1 MKHTIEQ
8 ITPSR
13 VKVTVDLEKEVWVE
27 AQEKAFNKV
36 SAKVSVPGFRPGKAP
51 KNLLKE
57 RVNQEAVYNEAI
69 DSVLNPTFAELI
81 KETKV
86 RPFFRPEVAVTKL
99 SDTELQLA
107 YTIITVPS
115 AKLGTY
121 KGLKAE
127 RPADVVTDAEV
138 EAAVARR
145 FESNAELVLVEREAK
160 MGDTVTIDF
169 NGFLPDENGNLKPFE
184 GGKADNYSLV
194 LGSHSFIPGF
204 EEEVAGMKKDET
216 KSFKVTFPTNYVKEL
231 AGKEAQFTVTLHEVK
246 EKKIPA
252 ADDAAVKELGIKE
265 VSTIAELKEFEKKRL
280 LEAKVRDSEEKFYNA
295 IIGQIVEGSTFT
307 LDQDIIAN
315 EAAQSENN
323 LKKQIEQNGLTF
335 EQYLEITGGKIE
347 DLRATFMKQ
356 AEANLKG
363 YIVLNAIGEAE
374 DLFVKDADVDAE
386 VKSMAEQYKM
396 KEEEIRGFINR
407 DLDGFKNNLFQK
419 KVRAWILANSSSASA
434 KKSAA
439 KKEEAPAEK
448 KAAPK
453 KAAAPKAAAKKP
465 AAKKAS
471 K

>member
-107 YTIITVPS
+107 YTVITVPS

-169 NGFLPDENGNLKPFE
+169 NGFLPDEKGNLKPFE
-184 GGKADNYSLV
+184 GGKADNYTLV

-280 LEAKVRDSEEKFYNA
+280 LEAKVRDSEERFYNA

-347 DLRATFMKQ
+347 DLRTTFMKQ
-356 AEANLKG
+356 AEASLKG

-374 DLFVKDADVDAE
+374 DLFIKDADVDAE
-386 VKSMAEQYKM
+386 VKAMAEQYKM

-434 KKSAA
+434 KKAAA

>member
-145 FESNAELVLVEREAK
+145 FESNAELVLVDREAK

-169 NGFLPDENGNLKPFE
+169 NGFLPDEKGNLKPFE
-184 GGKADNYSLV
+184 GGKADNYNLV

-246 EKKIPA
+246 EKKVPA

-280 LEAKVRDSEEKFYNA
+280 LEAKVRDSEERFYNA

-356 AEANLKG
+356 AEASLKG

-374 DLFVKDADVDAE
+374 DLFIKDADVDAE
-386 VKSMAEQYKM
+386 VKAMAEQYKM

-434 KKSAA
+434 KNAAA

>member
-169 NGFLPDENGNLKPFE
+169 NGFLPDEKGNLKPFE

-231 AGKEAQFTVTLHEVK
+231 AGKDAQFTVTLHEVK

-265 VSTIAELKEFEKKRL
+265 VNTIAELKEFEKKRL
-280 LEAKVRDSEEKFYNA
+280 LEAKVRDSEERFYNA
-295 IIGQIVEGSTFT
+295 IIGQIVEGSTFV

-356 AEANLKG
+356 AEASLKG

-374 DLFVKDADVDAE
+374 DLFIKDADVDAE
-386 VKSMAEQYKM
+386 VKAMAEQYKM

-434 KKSAA
+434 KKAAA

-453 KAAAPKAAAKKP
+453 KAAPKAAAKKP

>member
-184 GGKADNYSLV
+184 GGKADNYTLV

-280 LEAKVRDSEEKFYNA
+280 LEAKVRDSEERFYNA

-356 AEANLKG
+356 AEASLKG

-374 DLFVKDADVDAE
+374 DLFIKDADVDAE
-386 VKSMAEQYKM
+386 VKAMAEQYKM

-434 KKSAA
+434 KKAAA

>member
-13 VKVTVDLEKEVWVE
+13 VKVTVDLEKEVWVD

-69 DSVLNPTFAELI
+69 DSVLNPTFTEII

-86 RPFFRPEVAVTKL
+86 RPFFRPEVAITKL

-115 AKLGTY
+115 AKLGAY

-127 RPADVVTDAEV
+127 RPADTVTDAEV
-138 EAAVARR
+138 EAAVAKR
-145 FESNAELVLVEREAK
+145 FENNAELVLVEREAK

-184 GGKADNYSLV
+184 GGKADNYTLV

-265 VSTIAELKEFEKKRL
+265 VNTIAELKEFEKKRL
-280 LEAKVRDSEEKFYNA
+280 LEAKVRDSEERFYNA
-295 IIGQIVEGSTFT
+295 IIGQIVEGSTFV

-356 AEANLKG
+356 AEASLKG

-374 DLFVKDADVDAE
+374 DLFIKDADVDAE
-386 VKSMAEQYKM
+386 VKAMAEQYKM

-419 KVRAWILANSSSASA
+419 KVRGWILANSSSASA
-434 KKSAA
+434 KKAAA

-453 KAAAPKAAAKKP
+453 AAPKAAAKKP
-465 AAKKAS
+465 AAKKSS

>member
-204 EEEVAGMKKDET
+204 EEEVVGMKKDET

-252 ADDAAVKELGIKE
+252 ADDAAVKELGIKD

-280 LEAKVRDSEEKFYNA
+280 LEAKVRDSEERFYNA

-434 KKSAA
+434 KKAAA

>member
-184 GGKADNYSLV
+184 GGKADNYTLV

-246 EKKIPA
+246 EKKIPV

-265 VSTIAELKEFEKKRL
+265 VNTIAELKEFEKKRL
-280 LEAKVRDSEEKFYNA
+280 LEAKVRDSEERFYNA

-356 AEANLKG
+356 AEASLKG

-374 DLFVKDADVDAE
+374 DLFIKDADVDAE
-386 VKSMAEQYKM
+386 VKAMAEQYKM

-434 KKSAA
+434 KKAAA

>member
-145 FESNAELVLVEREAK
+145 FESNAELVLVDREAK

-169 NGFLPDENGNLKPFE
+169 NGFLPDEKGNLKPFE
-184 GGKADNYSLV
+184 GGKADNYNLV

-280 LEAKVRDSEEKFYNA
+280 LEAKVRDSEERFYNA

-356 AEANLKG
+356 AEASLKG

-374 DLFVKDADVDAE
+374 DLFIKDADVDAE
-386 VKSMAEQYKM
+386 VKAMAEQYKM

-434 KKSAA
+434 KKAAA

>member
-57 RVNQEAVYNEAI
+57 RVSQEAVYNEAI
-69 DSVLNPTFAELI
+69 DSVLNPTFAELV

-127 RPADVVTDAEV
+127 RPADSVTDAEV

-184 GGKADNYSLV
+184 GGKADNYTLV

-204 EEEVAGMKKDET
+204 EEAVEGMKKDET

-231 AGKEAQFTVTLHEVK
+231 AGKDAQFTVTLHEVK
-246 EKKIPA
+246 EKKVPE

-265 VSTIAELKEFEKKRL
+265 VNTIAELKEFEKKRL
-280 LEAKVRDSEEKFYNA
+280 LEAKVRDSEERFYNA
-295 IIGQIVEGSTFT
+295 IINQIVEGSTFT
-307 LDQDIIAN
+307 LDQDIITN

-335 EQYLEITGGKIE
+335 EQYLDITGSKIE

-374 DLFVKDADVDAE
+374 DLFIKDADVDAE
-386 VKSMAEQYKM
+386 VKAMAEQYKM

-419 KVRAWILANSSSASA
+419 KVRGWILANSSSASA
-434 KKSAA
+434 KKAAA

-453 KAAAPKAAAKKP
+453 AAPKAAAKKP
-465 AAKKAS
+465 AAKKSS

>member
-184 GGKADNYSLV
+184 GGKADNYTLV

-252 ADDAAVKELGIKE
+252 ADDAAVKELGIKD

-356 AEANLKG
+356 AEASLKG

-374 DLFVKDADVDAE
+374 DLFIKDADVDAE
-386 VKSMAEQYKM
+386 VKAMAEQYKM

-434 KKSAA
+434 KKAAA

>member
-145 FESNAELVLVEREAK
+145 FESNAELVLVDREAK

-169 NGFLPDENGNLKPFE
+169 NGFLPDEKGNLKPFD
-184 GGKADNYSLV
+184 GGKADNYTLV

-265 VSTIAELKEFEKKRL
+265 VNTIAELKEFEKKRL
-280 LEAKVRDSEEKFYNA
+280 LEAKVRDSEERFYNA

-356 AEANLKG
+356 AEASLKG

-374 DLFVKDADVDAE
+374 DLFIKDADVDAE
-386 VKSMAEQYKM
+386 VKAMAEQYKM

-434 KKSAA
+434 KKAAA

-453 KAAAPKAAAKKP
+453 AAPKAAAKKP

>member
-169 NGFLPDENGNLKPFE
+169 NGFLPDEKGNLKPFE
-184 GGKADNYSLV
+184 GGKADNYNLV

-280 LEAKVRDSEEKFYNA
+280 LEAKVRDSEERFYNA
-295 IIGQIVEGSTFT
+295 IIGQIVEGSTFV

-356 AEANLKG
+356 AEASLKG

-374 DLFVKDADVDAE
+374 DLFIKDADVDAE
-386 VKSMAEQYKM
+386 VKAMAEQYKM

-434 KKSAA
+434 KKAAA

-453 KAAAPKAAAKKP
+453 KAAAKKP
-465 AAKKAS
+465 AAKKES

>member
-145 FESNAELVLVEREAK
+145 FESNAELVLVDREAK

-169 NGFLPDENGNLKPFE
+169 NGFLPDEKGNLKPFE

-231 AGKEAQFTVTLHEVK
+231 AGKDAQFTVTLHEVK

-280 LEAKVRDSEEKFYNA
+280 LEAKVRDSEERFYNA
-295 IIGQIVEGSTFT
+295 IIGQIVEGSTFV

-356 AEANLKG
+356 AEASLKG

-374 DLFVKDADVDAE
+374 DLFIKDADVDAE
-386 VKSMAEQYKM
+386 VKAMAEQYKM

-434 KKSAA
+434 KKAAA

-453 KAAAPKAAAKKP
+453 KAAPKAAAKKP

>member
-169 NGFLPDENGNLKPFE
+169 NGFLPDEKGNLKPFE
-184 GGKADNYSLV
+184 GGKADNYTLV

-246 EKKIPA
+246 EKKIPS

-265 VSTIAELKEFEKKRL
+265 VNTIAELKEFEKKRL
-280 LEAKVRDSEEKFYNA
+280 LEAKVRDSEERFYNA

-356 AEANLKG
+356 AEASLKG

-374 DLFVKDADVDAE
+374 DLFIKDADVDAE
-386 VKSMAEQYKM
+386 VKAMAEQYKM

-434 KKSAA
+434 KKAAA

>member
-169 NGFLPDENGNLKPFE
+169 NGFLPDEKGNLKPFD
-184 GGKADNYSLV
+184 GGKADNYTLV

-265 VSTIAELKEFEKKRL
+265 VNTIAELKEFEKKRL
-280 LEAKVRDSEEKFYNA
+280 LEAKVRDSEERFYNA
-295 IIGQIVEGSTFT
+295 IIGQIVEGSTFV

-356 AEANLKG
+356 AEASLKG

-374 DLFVKDADVDAE
+374 DLFIKDADVDAE
-386 VKSMAEQYKM
+386 VKAMAEQYKM

-434 KKSAA
+434 KKAAA

-453 KAAAPKAAAKKP
+453 AAPKAAAKKP

>member
-169 NGFLPDENGNLKPFE
+169 NGFLPDEKGNLKPFE
-184 GGKADNYSLV
+184 GGKADNYTLV

-246 EKKIPA
+246 EKKIPS
-252 ADDAAVKELGIKE
+252 ADDAAVKELGSKE
-265 VSTIAELKEFEKKRL
+265 VNTIAELKEFEKKRL
-280 LEAKVRDSEEKFYNA
+280 LEAKVRDSEERFYNA

-356 AEANLKG
+356 AEASLKG

-374 DLFVKDADVDAE
+374 DLFIKDADVDAE
-386 VKSMAEQYKM
+386 VKAMAEQYKM

-434 KKSAA
+434 KKAAA

>member
-184 GGKADNYSLV
+184 GGKADNYNLV

-265 VSTIAELKEFEKKRL
+265 VNTIAELKEFEKKRL
-280 LEAKVRDSEEKFYNA
+280 LEAKVRDSEERFYNA
-295 IIGQIVEGSTFT
+295 IIGQIVEGSTFV

-356 AEANLKG
+356 AEASLKG

-374 DLFVKDADVDAE
+374 DLFIKDADVDAE
-386 VKSMAEQYKM
+386 VKAMAEQYKM

-434 KKSAA
+434 KKAAA

-453 KAAAPKAAAKKP
+453 KAAPKAAAKKP

>member
-169 NGFLPDENGNLKPFE
+169 NGFLPDEKGNLKPFE
-184 GGKADNYSLV
+184 GGKADNYTLV

-265 VSTIAELKEFEKKRL
+265 VNTIAELKEFEKKRL
-280 LEAKVRDSEEKFYNA
+280 LEAKVRDSEERFYNA

-356 AEANLKG
+356 AEASLKG

-374 DLFVKDADVDAE
+374 DLFIKDADVDAE
-386 VKSMAEQYKM
+386 VKAMAEQYKM

-434 KKSAA
+434 KKAAA

>member
-13 VKVTVDLEKEVWVE
+13 VKITVDLEKEVWVE

-169 NGFLPDENGNLKPFE
+169 NGFLPDEKGNLKPFE
-184 GGKADNYSLV
+184 GGKADNYNLV

-265 VSTIAELKEFEKKRL
+265 VNTIAELKEFEKKRL
-280 LEAKVRDSEEKFYNA
+280 LEAKVRDSEERFYNA
-295 IIGQIVEGSTFT
+295 IIGQIVEGSTFV

-356 AEANLKG
+356 AEASLKG

-374 DLFVKDADVDAE
+374 DLFIKDADVDAE
-386 VKSMAEQYKM
+386 VKAMAEQYKM

-434 KKSAA
+434 KKAAA

>member
-184 GGKADNYSLV
+184 GGKADNYTLV

-204 EEEVAGMKKDET
+204 EEEVVGMKKDET

-252 ADDAAVKELGIKE
+252 ADDAAVKELGIKD

-356 AEANLKG
+356 AEASLKG

-374 DLFVKDADVDAE
+374 DLFIKDADVDAE
-386 VKSMAEQYKM
+386 VKAMAEQYKM

-434 KKSAA
+434 KKAAA
-439 KKEEAPAEK
+439 KKEEAPADE

-453 KAAAPKAAAKKP
+453 KAAPKAAAKKP

>member
-169 NGFLPDENGNLKPFE
+169 NGFLPDEKGNLKPFE
-184 GGKADNYSLV
+184 GGKADNYNLV

-280 LEAKVRDSEEKFYNA
+280 LEAKVRDSEERFYNS
-295 IIGQIVEGSTFT
+295 IIGQIVEGSTFV

-356 AEANLKG
+356 AEASLKG

-374 DLFVKDADVDAE
+374 DLFIKDADVDAE
-386 VKSMAEQYKM
+386 VKAMAEQYKM

-434 KKSAA
+434 KKAAA

-453 KAAAPKAAAKKP
+453 KAAAKKP
-465 AAKKAS
+465 AAKKES

>member
-86 RPFFRPEVAVTKL
+86 RPFFRPEVAITKL
-99 SDTELQLA
+99 SDTELQLD

-115 AKLGTY
+115 AKLGAY
-121 KGLKAE
+121 KGLKAD
-127 RPADVVTDAEV
+127 RPADAVTDAEV
-138 EAAVARR
+138 DAAVARR

-184 GGKADNYSLV
+184 GGKADNYTLV

-204 EEEVAGMKKDET
+204 EEAVVGMKKDES

-231 AGKEAQFTVTLHEVK
+231 AGKEAQFTVVLHEVK
-246 EKKIPA
+246 EKKVPA

-265 VSTIAELKEFEKKRL
+265 VSTIAELKEFEKKNL
-280 LEAKVRDSEEKFYNA
+280 LERKVRESEDKFYNA
-295 IIGQIVEGSTFT
+295 ILNQIVEGATFT

-335 EQYLEITGGKIE
+335 EQYLEITGSKIE

-356 AEANLKG
+356 AETNLKG
-363 YIVLNAIGEAE
+363 YIVMNAIAEAE
-374 DLFVKDADVDAE
+374 DLFIKDADVDAE
-386 VKSMAEQYKM
+386 VKAMAEQYKM

-419 KVRAWILANSSSASA
+419 KVRGWIIANSSSAGA
-434 KKSAA
+434 KKAAA

-448 KAAPK
+448 KTEK
-453 KAAAPKAAAKKP
+453 KAAPKAAAKKP

>member
-86 RPFFRPEVAVTKL
+86 RPFFRPDVAVTKL

-115 AKLGTY
+115 AKLGAY

-127 RPADVVTDAEV
+127 RPADTVTDAEV
-138 EAAVARR
+138 EAAVAKR

-169 NGFLPDENGNLKPFE
+169 NGFLPDEKGNLKPFE
-184 GGKADNYSLV
+184 GGKADNYTLV

-204 EEEVAGMKKDET
+204 EEAVVGMKKDET

-265 VSTIAELKEFEKKRL
+265 VNTIAELKEFEKKRL
-280 LEAKVRDSEEKFYNA
+280 LEAKVRDSEERFYNA
-295 IIGQIVEGSTFT
+295 IIGQIVEGSTFV

-356 AEANLKG
+356 AEASLKG

-374 DLFVKDADVDAE
+374 DLFIKDADVDAE
-386 VKSMAEQYKM
+386 VKAMAEQYKM

-434 KKSAA
+434 KKAAA

-453 KAAAPKAAAKKP
+453 KAAPKAAAKKP

>member
-184 GGKADNYSLV
+184 GGKADNYTLV

-280 LEAKVRDSEEKFYNA
+280 LEAKVRDSEERFYNA

-356 AEANLKG
+356 AEASLKG

-374 DLFVKDADVDAE
+374 DLFIKDADVDAE

-434 KKSAA
+434 KKAAA

-448 KAAPK
+448 KATPK
-453 KAAAPKAAAKKP
+453 KAAAPKAAVKKP

>member
-145 FESNAELVLVEREAK
+145 FESNAELVLVDREAK

-169 NGFLPDENGNLKPFE
+169 NGFLPDEKGNLKPFD
-184 GGKADNYSLV
+184 GGKADNYTLV

-280 LEAKVRDSEEKFYNA
+280 LEAKVRDSEERFYNA

-356 AEANLKG
+356 AEASLKG

-374 DLFVKDADVDAE
+374 DLFIKDADVDAE
-386 VKSMAEQYKM
+386 VKAMAEQYKM

-434 KKSAA
+434 KKAAA

-453 KAAAPKAAAKKP
+453 AAPKAAAKKP

>member
-13 VKVTVDLEKEVWVE
+13 VKVTVDLEKEAWVE

-169 NGFLPDENGNLKPFE
+169 NGFLPDEKGNLKPFE
-184 GGKADNYSLV
+184 GGKADNYNLV

-265 VSTIAELKEFEKKRL
+265 VNTIAELKEFEKKRL
-280 LEAKVRDSEEKFYNA
+280 LEAKVRDSEERFYNA

-356 AEANLKG
+356 AEASLKG

-374 DLFVKDADVDAE
+374 DLFIKDADVDAE
-386 VKSMAEQYKM
+386 VKAMAEQYKM

-419 KVRAWILANSSSASA
+419 KVRGWILANSSSASA
-434 KKSAA
+434 KKAAA

-453 KAAAPKAAAKKP
+453 AAAKKP
-465 AAKKAS
+465 AAKKSS

>member
-169 NGFLPDENGNLKPFE
+169 NGFLPDENGNLKPFD
-184 GGKADNYSLV
+184 GGKADNYNLV

-280 LEAKVRDSEEKFYNA
+280 LEAKVRDSEERFYNA
-295 IIGQIVEGSTFT
+295 IIGQIVEGSTFV

-356 AEANLKG
+356 AEASLKG

-374 DLFVKDADVDAE
+374 DLFIKDADVDAE

-434 KKSAA
+434 KKAAA

-448 KAAPK
+448 KTAPK
-453 KAAAPKAAAKKP
+453 AAPKAAAKKP

>member
-169 NGFLPDENGNLKPFE
+169 NGFLPDEKGNLKPFE

-231 AGKEAQFTVTLHEVK
+231 AGKDAQFTVTLHEVK

-280 LEAKVRDSEEKFYNA
+280 LEAKVRDSEERFYNA
-295 IIGQIVEGSTFT
+295 IIGQIVEGSTFV

-356 AEANLKG
+356 AEASLKG
-363 YIVLNAIGEAE
+363 YIVFNAIGEAE
-374 DLFVKDADVDAE
+374 DLFIKDADVDAE
-386 VKSMAEQYKM
+386 VKAMAEQYKM

-419 KVRAWILANSSSASA
+419 KVRGWILANSSSASA
-434 KKSAA
+434 KKAAA

-453 KAAAPKAAAKKP
+453 AAPKAAAKKP
-465 AAKKAS
+465 AAKKSA

>member
-184 GGKADNYSLV
+184 GGKADNYTLV

-265 VSTIAELKEFEKKRL
+265 VNTIAELKEFEKKRL
-280 LEAKVRDSEEKFYNA
+280 LEAKVRDSEERFYNA
-295 IIGQIVEGSTFT
+295 IIGQIVEGSTFV

-356 AEANLKG
+356 AEASLKG

-374 DLFVKDADVDAE
+374 DLFIKDADVDAE
-386 VKSMAEQYKM
+386 VKAMAEQYKM

-434 KKSAA
+434 KKAAA

>member
-145 FESNAELVLVEREAK
+145 FENNAELVLVEREAK

-184 GGKADNYSLV
+184 GGKADNYTLV

-280 LEAKVRDSEEKFYNA
+280 LEAKVHDSEERFYNA

-356 AEANLKG
+356 AEASLKG

-374 DLFVKDADVDAE
+374 DLFIKDADVDAE
-386 VKSMAEQYKM
+386 VKAMAEQYKM

-434 KKSAA
+434 KKAAA
-439 KKEEAPAEK
+439 KKKEAPAEK
-448 KAAPK
+448 KVAPK

>member
-69 DSVLNPTFAELI
+69 DSILNPTFAELI

-86 RPFFRPEVAVTKL
+86 RPFFRPEVAITKL

-127 RPADVVTDAEV
+127 RPADTVTEAEV

-169 NGFLPDENGNLKPFE
+169 NGFLPDEKGNLKPFE
-184 GGKADNYSLV
+184 GGKADNYTLV

-204 EEEVAGMKKDET
+204 EEAVVGMKKDET

-231 AGKEAQFTVTLHEVK
+231 AGKDAQFTVILHEVK

-280 LEAKVRDSEEKFYNA
+280 LENKVRDSEEKFYNA
-295 IIGQIVEGSTFT
+295 IISQIVEGSTFT

-374 DLFVKDADVDAE
+374 DLFIKDADVDAE
-386 VKSMAEQYKM
+386 VKAMAEQYKM

-434 KKSAA
+434 KKAAA
-439 KKEEAPAEK
+439 KKEEAPAAEK
-448 KAAPK
+448 K
-453 KAAAPKAAAKKP
+453 AAPKAAAKKP
-465 AAKKAS
+465 AAKKSS

>member
-145 FESNAELVLVEREAK
+145 FESNAELVLVDREAK

-169 NGFLPDENGNLKPFE
+169 NGFLPDEKGNLKPFD
-184 GGKADNYSLV
+184 GGKADNYTLV

-265 VSTIAELKEFEKKRL
+265 VNTIAELKEFEKKRL
-280 LEAKVRDSEEKFYNA
+280 LEAKVRDSEERFYNA

-356 AEANLKG
+356 AEASLKG

-374 DLFVKDADVDAE
+374 DLFIKDADVDAE

-434 KKSAA
+434 KKAAA

-453 KAAAPKAAAKKP
+453 KAAAPKAATKKP

>member
-184 GGKADNYSLV
+184 GGKADNYTLV

-265 VSTIAELKEFEKKRL
+265 VNTIAELKEFEKKRL
-280 LEAKVRDSEEKFYNA
+280 LEAKVRDSEERFYNA

-356 AEANLKG
+356 AEASLKG

-374 DLFVKDADVDAE
+374 DLFIKDADVDAE

-434 KKSAA
+434 KKAAA

>member
-184 GGKADNYSLV
+184 GGKADNYTLV

-252 ADDAAVKELGIKE
+252 ADDAAVKELGIKD

-315 EAAQSENN
+315 EATQSENN

-356 AEANLKG
+356 AEASLKG

-374 DLFVKDADVDAE
+374 DLFIKDADVDAE
-386 VKSMAEQYKM
+386 VKAMAEQYKM

-434 KKSAA
+434 KKAAA
-439 KKEEAPAEK
+439 KKEEAPADE

-453 KAAAPKAAAKKP
+453 KAAPKAAAKKP

>member
-169 NGFLPDENGNLKPFE
+169 NGFLPDEKGNLKPFE
-184 GGKADNYSLV
+184 GGKADNYNLV

-265 VSTIAELKEFEKKRL
+265 VNTIAELKEFEKKRL
-280 LEAKVRDSEEKFYNA
+280 LEAKVRDSEERFYNA
-295 IIGQIVEGSTFT
+295 IIGQIVEGSTFV

-356 AEANLKG
+356 AEASLKG

-374 DLFVKDADVDAE
+374 DLFIKDADVDAE

-434 KKSAA
+434 KKAAA

-453 KAAAPKAAAKKP
+453 KAAAKKP

>member
-13 VKVTVDLEKEVWVE
+13 VKVTVDLEKEAWVE

-184 GGKADNYSLV
+184 GGKADNYNLV

-280 LEAKVRDSEEKFYNA
+280 LEAKVRDSEERFYNA
-295 IIGQIVEGSTFT
+295 IIGQIVEGSTFV

-356 AEANLKG
+356 AEASLKG

-374 DLFVKDADVDAE
+374 DLFIKDADVDAE
-386 VKSMAEQYKM
+386 VKAMAEQYKM

-434 KKSAA
+434 KKAAA

-453 KAAAPKAAAKKP
+453 KAAAKKP

>member
-169 NGFLPDENGNLKPFE
+169 NGFLPDEKGNLKPFE
-184 GGKADNYSLV
+184 GGKADNYNLV

-280 LEAKVRDSEEKFYNA
+280 LEAKVRDSEERFYNA
-295 IIGQIVEGSTFT
+295 IIGQIVEGSTFV

-356 AEANLKG
+356 AEASLKG

-374 DLFVKDADVDAE
+374 DLFIKDADVDAE

-434 KKSAA
+434 KKAAA

-453 KAAAPKAAAKKP
+453 KAAAKKP